1 MLRSVSDYHLP
12 DELRGT
18 ILETIAYAKVKE
30 LIGTMKKF
38 PAQSLKMALGQPAEV
53 RSLRK
58 ALGKNPPSIIAEI
71 KKASPSAGILS
82 QSFDPL
88 ALALEYQAGGAAA
101 ISVVTEAT
109 YFQGKLETIA
119 RLRWNSCIPLL
130 RKDFL
135 IDSYQ
140 VFEARHA
147 GADAVLLIAALL
159 DDADLR
165 NLRVLAEEYGMDA
178 LVEVHSEREL
188 ERALES
194 GATMIGVNN
203 RDLRTFKVSLDN
215 SLNLASRIPKGVLA
229 VAESG
234 IQTADDVQRLADA
247 GYRGFLV
254 GETLMRSPSPRK
266 ALIQLRSGGAKAERS
281 VS

>member
-12 DELRGT
+12 DDLRGT
-18 ILETIAYAKVKE
+18 VLEGIAYAKVKE
-30 LIGTMKKF
+30 LIGSMKKF
-38 PAQSLKMALGQPAEV
+38 PAQALKMVLARPAEV

-58 ALGKNPPSIIAEI
+58 ALEKDPPAIIAEI
-71 KKASPSAGILS
+71 KKASPSAGLLS
-82 QSFDPL
+82 QNFDPL
-88 ALALEYQAGGAAA
+88 MLALEYQAGGAAA
-101 ISVVTEAT
+101 ISVVTEAA
-109 YFQGKLETIA
+109 YFKGKLETIA
-119 RLRWNSCIPLL
+119 RLRWNSRIPLL
-130 RKDFL
+130 RKDFI

-159 DDADLR
+159 PDADLR
-165 NLRVLAEEYGMDA
+165 NFRVLAEEYGMDA
-178 LVEVHSEREL
+178 LVEVHSEQEL

-215 SLNLASRIPKGVLA
+215 SISLARRIPKELLA

-234 IQTADDVQRLADA
+234 IKTAADVQRLEDA

-254 GETLMRSPSPRK
+254 GEMLMLSPSPRQT
-266 ALIQLRSGGAKAERS
+266 LMQLRSGAAKAVRS

>member
-1 MLRSVSDYHLP
+1 MLRSVSDYRLP
-12 DELRGT
+12 DDLRGT
-18 ILETIAYAKVKE
+18 ILEAIAYAKVRE
-30 LIGTMKKF
+30 LIGSMRKF
-38 PAQSLKMALGQPAEV
+38 PAQALKMALGRPAEV

-58 ALGKNPPSIIAEI
+58 SLEKDPPSIIAEI
-71 KKASPSAGILS
+71 KKASPSAGLLI
-82 QSFDPL
+82 QNFDPL
-88 ALALEYQAGGAAA
+88 VLALEYQAGGAAA
-101 ISVVTEAT
+101 ISVVTEAA

-119 RLRWNSCIPLL
+119 HLRWNSRIPLL
-130 RKDFL
+130 RKDFI

-140 VFEARHA
+140 VYEARHA

-159 DDADLR
+159 NDADLR

-188 ERALES
+188 ERALAS

-215 SLNLASRIPKGVLA
+215 SLDLASRIPKEVLA
-229 VAESG
+229 VSESG
-234 IQTADDVQRLADA
+234 IQTAEDIHRLEDA

-254 GETLMRSPSPRK
+254 GELLMRAPSPRK
-266 ALIQLRSGGAKAERS
+266 ILMQLRAGAANAARS
-281 VS
+281 SS

>member
-12 DELRGT
+12 DDLRGT
-18 ILETIAYAKVKE
+18 VLEGIAYAKVKE
-30 LIGTMKKF
+30 LIGSMKKF
-38 PAQSLKMALGQPAEV
+38 PAQALKMVLARPAEV

-58 ALGKNPPSIIAEI
+58 ALEKDPPAIIAEI
-71 KKASPSAGILS
+71 KKASPSAGLLS
-82 QSFDPL
+82 QNFDPL
-88 ALALEYQAGGAAA
+88 MLALEYQAGGAAA
-101 ISVVTEAT
+101 ISVVTEAA
-109 YFQGKLETIA
+109 YFKGKLETIA
-119 RLRWNSCIPLL
+119 RLRWNSRIPLL
-130 RKDFL
+130 RKDFI

-159 DDADLR
+159 PDADLR
-165 NLRVLAEEYGMDA
+165 NFRVLAEEYGMDA
-178 LVEVHSEREL
+178 LVEVHSEQEL

-215 SLNLASRIPKGVLA
+215 SISLARRIPKELLA

-234 IQTADDVQRLADA
+234 IKTAADVQRLEDA

-254 GETLMRSPSPRK
+254 GEMLMRSPSPRQT
-266 ALIQLRSGGAKAERS
+266 LMQLRSGAAKAVRS

>member
-18 ILETIAYAKVKE
+18 ILEAIAYAKVKE
-30 LIGTMKKF
+30 LLGTTKKF
-38 PAQSLKMALGQPAEV
+38 PAQSLKMALGRPAEV
-53 RSLRK
+53 RSFRK
-58 ALGKNPPSIIAEI
+58 ALEKKSPAIIAEI
-71 KKASPSAGILS
+71 KKASPSAGLLS
-82 QSFDPL
+82 QNFDPL

-119 RLRWNSCIPLL
+119 RLRWNSHVPIL
-130 RKDFL
+130 RKDFI

-147 GADAVLLIAALL
+147 GADAVLLITALL

-178 LVEVHSEREL
+178 LVEVHSEREM

-215 SLNLASRIPKGVLA
+215 SFNLASRIPNEVLA

-234 IQTADDVQRLADA
+234 IQTAEDIRRLVDA
-247 GYRGFLV
+247 GFRGFLV
-254 GETLMRSPSPRK
+254 GELLVRSPSPRK
-266 ALIQLRSGGAKAERS
+266 ALIQLRSGMAKSDRS
-281 VS
+281 AL